1 MRSVLVALAAQAIA
15 ATLVGT
21 GTAMVAAGERRDG
34 PPRPAVVAVREAAPV
49 APGGCPSCRPR
60 GSGQPTGPGND
71 RARSAPVRLD
81 IPAIGVHTA
90 VTPLGL
96 HPDGTVEVPPPERDA
111 PAGWYRYLAAPGEVG
126 PAVIVGHVDSARDG
140 PAVFYRLGALRPGD
154 TVSVRRAD
162 GVVAGFTVV
171 DVVVYPKAAFP
182 TAAVY
187 GPADRPV
194 LRLVTCGG
202 TFDRDRGEYRDN
214 VVAYAVLSGYSPAL

>member
-15 ATLVGT
+15 ATLVGS
-21 GTAMVAAGERRDG
+21 GTAMVAAGVGRDG
-34 PPRPAVVAVREAAPV
+34 LPRPAAAAVRPVAP
-49 APGGCPSCRPR
+49 APGGCPSCRLR
-60 GSGQPTGPGND
+60 AQMGTLLGPEAPDAD
-71 RARSAPVRLD
+71 RERSAPVRLD

-96 HPDGTVEVPPPERDA
+96 NPDGTVEVPPPERDA

-162 GVVAGFTVV
+162 DAVAGFTVV
-171 DVVVYPKAAFP
+171 DVVAYPKTAFP

-214 VVAYAVLSGYSPAL
+214 VVAYAVLSG